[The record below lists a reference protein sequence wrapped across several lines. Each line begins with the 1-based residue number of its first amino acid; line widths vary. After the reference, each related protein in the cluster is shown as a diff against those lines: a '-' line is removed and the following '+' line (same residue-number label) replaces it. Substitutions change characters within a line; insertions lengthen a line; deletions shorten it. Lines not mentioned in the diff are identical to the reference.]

1 MVCRRRRHAG
11 RRATPASKVCD
22 FTFEARGGATPNR
35 VKRLFSQVFAD
46 AAAHGEPDDR
56 AGARADLRTHRRA
69 DAVSQRGPDFEAE
82 LYSHVC
88 PERAAEPAAVVEAH
102 IRTNVQAD
110 DTPVSQADRVER
122 APLNIV
128 CLVSPTLPT
137 PPALP

>member
-1 MVCRRRRHAG
+1 MWTDV
-11 RRATPASKVCD
+11 P
-22 FTFEARGGATPNR
+22 
-35 VKRLFSQVFAD
+35 AD

-56 AGARADLRTHRRA
+56 AGARAHLRTHRCA

-82 LYSHVC
+82 LYSHVG
-88 PERAAEPAAVVEAH
+88 PERAAERAALVEAYV
-102 IRTNVQAD
+102 RTNVQAD

-122 APLNIV
+122 ALNIV

>member
-1 MVCRRRRHAG
+1 
-11 RRATPASKVCD
+11 
-22 FTFEARGGATPNR
+22 
-35 VKRLFSQVFAD
+35 VKRLFLQVFAD

-56 AGARADLRTHRRA
+56 AGARADVRTHRCPHA
-69 DAVSQRGPDFEAE
+69 LAERGPDFEAQ
-82 LYSHVC
+82 LHPDFC
-88 PERAAEPAAVVEAH
+88 AFGAAERAALVEAYV
-102 IRTNVQAD
+102 RTNVQAD

>member
-1 MVCRRRRHAG
+1 MQRRVTNAPLR
-11 RRATPASKVCD
+11 PDVS
-22 FTFEARGGATPNR
+22 
-35 VKRLFSQVFAD
+35 AD

-56 AGARADLRTHRRA
+56 AGARADVRTHRCPHA
-69 DAVSQRGPDFEAE
+69 LAERGPDFEAE

-88 PERAAEPAAVVEAH
+88 PERAAERAAVVEAH

-110 DTPVSQADRVER
+110 DTPVSQADSVER